1 MNMYNIK
8 TGAWSAAPGGGLPLV
23 GRLGK
28 SKKAKDG
35 SDGGWIMGTIYATK
49 GGNTEEFWG
58 YAADSGK
65 WTQLTDIPL
74 IGSTGKKK
82 KVKAGGG
89 VTIGAPAQAMVKKA
103 PSGVT
108 TVVNV
113 PTAKMTV
120 APNPLA
126 TGFATV
132 QYSLPRAGN
141 VRVQVT
147 DVAGRTVLSQM
158 VAANRTGTVGLDLR
172 KLSAGV
178 YLVRLNADGFST
190 QRKLVVQH

>member
-1 MNMYNIK
+1 VNNINTQARSAAVGGGIPL
-8 TGAWSAAPGGGLPLV
+8 TGAS
-23 GRLGK
+23 GK

-35 SDGGWIMGTIYATK
+35 SDAAHLMGTLYAFK
-49 GGNTEEFWG
+49 GGNTEELWG
-58 YAADSGK
+58 YACDSGK
-65 WTQLTDIPL
+65 WTQLADIPL

-82 KVKAGGG
+82 KVKGGG
-89 VTIGAPAQAMVKKA
+89 SLTIGAPAQTAMAKMA
-103 PSGVT
+103 RSGVAGL
-108 TVVNV
+108 VNV

-132 QYSLPRAGN
+132 QFSLPKSGT

-147 DVAGRTVLSQM
+147 DVAGRAVLTQTL
-158 VAANRTGTVGLDLR
+158 AANRTGSVGLDLR
-172 KLSAGV
+172 QLSAGV
-178 YLVRLNADGFST
+178 YLVRLDADGFST